1 MNTIKAALLAGLM
14 VPGQMALAGYANNF
28 KIYPVSAN
36 VFEVVVKSGR
46 APGDYWCGAGDYVI
60 DQLSG
65 SSSDRIF
72 VWRGR
77 GASAGEPGKT
87 SVQFSLEPPQQGP
100 ATSVSNTV
108 DLVGNTLSS
117 AQARAYCYDRTIKD

>member
-1 MNTIKAALLAGLM
+1 MNMIKAALLAGLM
-14 VPGQMALAGYANNF
+14 VPGHMAQAGYANNF
-28 KIYPVSAN
+28 NVYPVAAN

-46 APGDYWCGAGDYVI
+46 APGDYWCGAGVYVI
-60 DQLSG
+60 SQLSR

-77 GASAGEPGKT
+77 GASVGEPGKT
-87 SVQFSLEPPQQGP
+87 SVQFSLTPPQQG
-100 ATSVSNTV
+100 AVTSASNTV
-108 DLVGNTLSS
+108 DLVGNVLSS

>member
-1 MNTIKAALLAGLM
+1 MNLIKAAILAGLM
-14 VPGQMALAGYANNF
+14 VPGHMAQAGYANNF
-28 KIYPVSAN
+28 NIYTLAPD

-46 APGDYWCGAGDYVI
+46 APGDYWCGAGSYVI
-60 DQLSG
+60 SQLSRP
-65 SSSDRIF
+65 SNERIY

-87 SVQFSLEPPQQGP
+87 SVQFSLTPPAQGGVN
-100 ATSVSNTV
+100 SVSNTV